1 MQQKIVLLTGATGLL
16 GKQILYLL
24 SSHKYKIY
32 AFKRAEST
40 IPFES
45 ENIHWIEIKSIE
57 DNLFQFIPEK
67 VDYVIHA
74 AALVSYKKSD
84 KSKIFQINTVWT
96 SKLATDALEAKVKKF
111 IFISSI
117 SALGKNSRD
126 NFIDENTSKSEGE
139 LVSNYGKSKR
149 KAEEFLWDFS
159 SKGLPIVI
167 LNPSVIIGPANRYQS
182 SAQLFGYVADQKPFY
197 TEGLI
202 NYIDVR
208 DVAEIVL
215 RSLQNEITNEQ
226 FILNA
231 GSISYQDFFSAIAN
245 QLKVK
250 APRIGVPR
258 FMVIL
263 GAVLENIISKLN
275 GKPVTLTME
284 TAKMA
289 GSRKIYNTE
298 KANKIF
304 NIRHKTLEQSI
315 EWTVKEMQKRGEL

>member
-1 MQQKIVLLTGATGLL
+1 MKTPL
-16 GKQILYLL
+16 
-24 SSHKYKIY
+24 
-32 AFKRAEST
+32 
-40 IPFES
+40 
-45 ENIHWIEIKSIE
+45 
-57 DNLFQFIPEK
+57 
-67 VDYVIHA
+67 
-74 AALVSYKKSD
+74 
-84 KSKIFQINTVWT
+84 
-96 SKLATDALEAKVKKF
+96 
-111 IFISSI
+111 
-117 SALGKNSRD
+117 
-126 NFIDENTSKSEGE
+126 KSEGE

-159 SKGLPIVI
+159 IKRTS
-167 LNPSVIIGPANRYQS
+167 NRHFESLSDYWGQQIATKS